1 MTAETAR
8 PLAAADNAKTTPL
21 MEQYLRIKAEHPGCL
36 LFYRMGDFY
45 ELFFDDAVAAAGAL
59 DIALTARGSHA
70 GEPIPMCGVPHHAY
84 ESYLARLILKGFKVA
99 ICEQIEDPA
108 EAKKRGA
115 KSVVERAVIRI
126 VTPGT
131 LTEDSLLDARRANY
145 LLAVAQV
152 HGEIGAAWL
161 DLSTGRFFCRSVAE
175 AALGGVIEQIG
186 AGEILVPQRMLETPE
201 LFELWARLKPQLTP
215 LPNNRFDSE
224 SCARRLAEAFG
235 VATLDGFGQ
244 MRRAEIAA
252 AGAALDYAVA
262 TQAGKLPLVQP
273 PKPVRQGS
281 VLEID
286 AATRRSLELA
296 QTQTGER
303 RGSLLATIDRTV
315 TGAGA
320 RLLADRLNQPI
331 TDIPRLVR
339 RQDDVAFFAERPD
352 ARADLR
358 RMLKSCPDIARALS
372 RLSLGRG
379 GPRDLASIRDALGLV
394 PDLRELL
401 RAASPDGSLPEG
413 LMRCYAGLGEHGA
426 LVDRLA
432 RALAQDLPLL
442 ARDGGVI
449 AKYYAPELDE
459 LRELR
464 DDSRKLIAALQARY
478 AAETGIS
485 ALKIKYNNVLGYFIE
500 VNQKH
505 GEVLAAD
512 KGLFIHRQTMAN
524 AMRFTT
530 VELSGLEDKVRGAAD
545 KALAMELA
553 LFGDLCADALARGRE
568 LMATAQ
574 SLAVLDVAAAL
585 AELAAARNH
594 VRPQITDDT
603 RFCVRNG
610 RHPVV
615 EEAMIADDRGKF
627 VANDCVMDENAR
639 LWLITGPNM
648 AGKST
653 FLRQNALIAVLAHI
667 GAFVPA
673 DSAEIGVVDRLFS
686 RVGAADDLASG
697 RSTFMVEMVET
708 AAILNQATERS
719 MIVLDEIGRG
729 TATYD
734 GMAIAWAVTEHLH
747 DVNRCRAL
755 FATHYHELK
764 ALAAKLP
771 ALAPFTMRIKEWKG
785 DLVFLHEVAP
795 GTADRSYGIHVARIA
810 GLPPAVIDR
819 AEVVLQT
826 VESDE
831 KSSGATRLA
840 DDLPLFSAARPKP
853 QPAEPAKPDP
863 IRAALAA
870 LDPDAMTPREALDA
884 LYALKG
890 VAAEPV

>member
-1 MTAETAR
+1 MTTADDAR
-8 PLAAADNAKTTPL
+8 TAQTSEIAKTTPL

-45 ELFFDDAVAAAGAL
+45 ELFFDDAVQAAGAL
-59 DIALTARGSHA
+59 DIALTKRGQHA
-70 GEPIPMCGVPHHAY
+70 GQDIAMCGVPHHAY
-84 ESYLARLILKGFKVA
+84 EGYLARLIQKGFKVA

-115 KSVVERAVIRI
+115 KSVVERAVIRV

-145 LLAVAQV
+145 LLGIGQV
-152 HGEIGAAWL
+152 HGALGAAWL
-161 DLSTGRFFCRSVAE
+161 DLSTGRFFCRIVEE
-175 AALGGVIEQIG
+175 AQLAGVIEQIG
-186 AGEILVPQRMLETPE
+186 AGEILLPQKLLETPS
-201 LFELWARLKPQLTP
+201 LFELWARLKPALTP
-215 LPNNRFDSE
+215 LPDNRFDSE

-235 VATLDGFGQ
+235 VATLDGFGA
-244 MRRAEIAA
+244 MHRAEIAA
-252 AGAALDYAVA
+252 AGAVLDYAVA
-262 TQAGKLPLVQP
+262 TQAGRLPLVQP
-273 PKPVRQGS
+273 PKRVRQGS

-286 AATRRSLELA
+286 AATRRSLELV

-331 TDIPRLVR
+331 TDADRIVR
-339 RQDDVAFFAERPD
+339 RQDDVAFFVEHADR
-352 ARADLR
+352 RADLR
-358 RMLKSCPDIARALS
+358 RVLKGCPDIARALS
-372 RLSLGRG
+372 RMSLGRG
-379 GPRDLASIRDALGLV
+379 GPRDLVAIRETLTATPEV
-394 PDLRELL
+394 RELL

-413 LMRCYAGLGEHGA
+413 LMRAYAGLGEHTA
-426 LVDRLA
+426 LVDRLT
-432 RALAQDLPLL
+432 RALAEDPPLL

-464 DDSRKLIAALQARY
+464 DDSRRLIAALQNQYVAH
-478 AAETGIS
+478 TGIA

-500 VNQKH
+500 VAQRH
-505 GEVLAAD
+505 GEALLAD
-512 KGLFIHRQTMAN
+512 KALFIHRQTMAN

-553 LFGDLCADALARGRE
+553 LFGDLVADVLARGRE
-568 LMATAQ
+568 LMATAHA
-574 SLAVLDVAAAL
+574 LAVLDVAAAL
-585 AELAAARNH
+585 ADLAAQRGH
-594 VRPQITDDT
+594 VRPQMADDT
-603 RFCVRNG
+603 RFLVRNG

-615 EEAMIADDRGKF
+615 EEAMIAGDRGKF
-627 VANDCVMDENAR
+627 VANTCKMDENSR
-639 LWLITGPNM
+639 IWLITGPNM

-653 FLRQNALIAVLAHI
+653 FLRQNALIVVMAHI

-673 DSAEIGVVDRLFS
+673 DSADIGVVDRLFS

-708 AAILNQATERS
+708 AAILHQATERS
-719 MIVLDEIGRG
+719 MVVLDEIGRG

-734 GMAIAWAVTEHLH
+734 GMAIAWSVIEHLH

-764 ALAAKLP
+764 ALTAKLP
-771 ALAPFTMRIKEWKG
+771 ALSPFTMRIKEWKG

-810 GLPPAVIDR
+810 GLPAAVIDR
-819 AEVVLQT
+819 AEIVLRT
-826 VESDE
+826 VESSE

-840 DDLPLFSAARPKP
+840 DDLPLFSAVLARPQP
-853 QPAEPAKPDP
+853 QAAKADP
-863 IRAALAA
+863 LRDALAEIS
-870 LDPDAMTPREALDA
+870 PDALSPREALDA
-884 LYALKG
+884 LYRLKG
-890 VAAEPV
+890 LLGEE